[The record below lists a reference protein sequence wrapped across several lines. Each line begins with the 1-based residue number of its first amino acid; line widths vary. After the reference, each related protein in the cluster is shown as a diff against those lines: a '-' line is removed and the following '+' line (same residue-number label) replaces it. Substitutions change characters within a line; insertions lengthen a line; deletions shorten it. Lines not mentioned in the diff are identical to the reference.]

1 VTGRGTAVVA
11 FGELLLRLAPPGA
24 TRIVQAESFEARYTG
39 AEANVAVALTCFG
52 LSCVVVS
59 KVPADEL
66 GQACVNYVRRFG
78 VDTTQ
83 VRRGGE
89 RLGTL
94 YLETGVEPRSTKIIY
109 DRLGSAFARSQPEEY
124 DWDEILHDARWLHF
138 SGTAPASGAGVAVAL
153 ERGLRT
159 ARDLGVT
166 VSCDINYRA
175 KLSGAAEAG
184 RTLARLMPYVEVLT
198 GSGEDAARVFAIPA
212 KFGGV
217 DDDEPGVEGHAR
229 VAQALAERFGVA
241 CTAGTLRHQSTDSTA
256 IVGVLCR
263 DGTVCTSGRYVLG
276 PTVDRIGAGDAF
288 SAGVIFGLVSGW
300 EAHRT
305 VEFATASCCL
315 KHSIEGD
322 FALLGL
328 DEVEALVAGSRGGRV
343 QR

>member
-1 VTGRGTAVVA
+1 LTGGGAAVVA
-11 FGELLLRLAPPGA
+11 FGELLLRLTPPGS
-24 TRIVQAESFEARYTG
+24 TRLVQAESFEVRYTG

-78 VDTTQ
+78 VDTAR

-94 YLETGVEPRSTKIIY
+94 YVEPGVAPRPTKVIY
-109 DRLGSAFARSQPEEY
+109 DRLGSAFAQSQPEEY
-124 DWDEILHDARWLHF
+124 DWDAILHDARWLHF
-138 SGTAPASGAGVAVAL
+138 SGTAPACGAGVATAL
-153 ERGLRT
+153 EGGLRT
-159 ARDLGVT
+159 ARQLGVK
-166 VSCDINYRA
+166 VSCDLNYRA
-175 KLSGAAEAG
+175 KLSEAEEAG
-184 RTLARLMPYVEVLT
+184 RTLARLMPYVDVLT

-212 KFGGV
+212 TFGEPDN
-217 DDDEPGVEGHAR
+217 DDQGVEGHAR
-229 VAQALAERFGVA
+229 VAKALAERFGIEH
-241 CTAGTLRHQSTDSTA
+241 TAGTLRHESTNSTA
-256 IVGVLCR
+256 LVGVLCH
-263 DGTVCTSGRYVLG
+263 DGVAHTSGSYVLG

-300 EAHRT
+300 DSRHI

-322 FALLGL
+322 FALLSS
-328 DEVEALVAGSRGGRV
+328 DEVEALAAGSRGGRV

>member
-1 VTGRGTAVVA
+1 
-11 FGELLLRLAPPGA
+11 LRLAPPGP
-24 TRIVQAESFEARYTG
+24 TRLVQAESFEARYTG

-52 LSCVVVS
+52 LSCSVVS

-94 YLETGVEPRSTKIIY
+94 YLEHGVAPRSTKVIY
-109 DRLGSAFARSQPEEY
+109 DRAGSAFARSQPAEY
-124 DWDEILHDARWLHF
+124 DWDEILHDAQWLHF
-138 SGTAPASGAGVAVAL
+138 SGTAPACGAGVAAAL

-159 ARDLGVT
+159 ARHLGVT
-166 VSCDINYRA
+166 VSCDLNYRA
-175 KLSGAAEAG
+175 KLSGIEEAG
-184 RTLARLMPYVEVLT
+184 RTLAPLMAYVDLLT
-198 GSGEDAARVFAIPA
+198 GSGEDAARVFAIA
-212 KFGGV
+212 TRHG
-217 DDDEPGVEGHAR
+217 DLDNDELGAEGHAH
-229 VAQALAERFGVA
+229 VAQALAERFGIA
-241 CTAGTLRHQSTDSTA
+241 RTAGTLRHESTDGTA
-256 IVGVLCR
+256 LVGVLCH
-263 DGTVCTSGRYVLG
+263 DGAAYTSGSYVLG

-300 EAHRT
+300 DARRV

-322 FALLGL
+322 FALVGS
-328 DEVEALVAGSRGGRV
+328 DEVEALASGSRGGRV